1 MSRVVRFDEGQA
13 REPRGSSV
21 FEVEEPGAASIYEVE
36 LSADELLA
44 LSRPRAV
51 ATPETDRRTSA
62 EVETELGVEYP
73 ITSDS
78 FSVEPAS
85 SGCPARVRR
94 VPLLVRIGLGTATLL
109 AVVAAFAVYASV
121 SKHAETSS
129 AEVPITQAR
138 TSAPA
143 VSNGDQHSVRFAN
156 PFDHSEVFEFPA
168 GTSKAQARE
177 RVGALLTKRAHERA
191 ATARTV
197 RGSRA
202 YTHNKSAD
210 ASSL

>member
-1 MSRVVRFDEGQA
+1 MSRVVRFDKGQA
-13 REPRGSSV
+13 SEPRGSSV

-36 LSADELLA
+36 LSAGELLA

-51 ATPETDRRTSA
+51 ATLETDRRTSA
-62 EVETELGVEYP
+62 EVETELAVEYP
-73 ITSDS
+73 ISSDVLL
-78 FSVEPAS
+78 VEPAS
-85 SGCPARVRR
+85 SGIATPARG

-121 SKHAETSS
+121 SKQAETSS
-129 AEVPITQAR
+129 AEVPIRQAR
-138 TSAPA
+138 TSAPT
-143 VSNGDQHSVRFAN
+143 VSNGAQHSVRFAN

-168 GTSKAQARE
+168 GTSKAEARE

-202 YTHNKSAD
+202 YTHNKPAD